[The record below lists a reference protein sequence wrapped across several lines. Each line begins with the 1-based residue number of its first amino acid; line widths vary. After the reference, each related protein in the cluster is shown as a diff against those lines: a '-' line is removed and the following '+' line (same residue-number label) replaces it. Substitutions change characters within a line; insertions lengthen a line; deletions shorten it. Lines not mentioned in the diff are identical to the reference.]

1 MQYILRL
8 NRFRKFNEM
17 YKILMILFQKNS
29 SASGVTIQTCILCVA
44 NELILWAFSEIFLT
58 FAFNRNLEDN

>member
-1 MQYILRL
+1 
-8 NRFRKFNEM
+8 M
-17 YKILMILFQKNS
+17 YKILMILFQKNF